1 MTTIS
6 FLIVLGGC
14 MGYLALAM
22 SVFFAIELKAMQK
35 STHRIEYVP
44 ISEKDVQSG
53 ADGITKKL
61 KDIED
66 DLFDDGIN

>member
-1 MTTIS
+1 MTIIS
-6 FLIVLGGC
+6 FLIIIGGLVGYMAMFLGV
-14 MGYLALAM
+14 YAL
-22 SVFFAIELKAMQK
+22 IELKAMQR

-44 ISEKDVQSG
+44 ISEKDVQGG